1 MGNKRIAIIAPSHL
15 PIPNVKGGAIE
26 TLTTA
31 LLDENEYQNKFIFDV
46 YSIHDEKAVIKSEEY
61 KNSNFYYYNR
71 DWLGSLLDLAVRIV
85 FRLSRHRLFLS
96 SSFIKFVRRNL
107 IKRKYDYILV
117 EGNFLQA
124 PKLKDL
130 NIPIAYHLHTDILN
144 KNELWTSRV
153 VVACSKIL
161 VISNFLKKRIE
172 DVVGSQDKI
181 LIFKNAIDTDLF
193 KYNSTFNQSLR
204 EELNI
209 PKNNKIMIYCG
220 RLTPIKGVME
230 ALKAFEKAKQKN
242 LTFLIVGGSNFA
254 DSNKNNYESQ
264 LHAYATNHNLNVIF
278 TGYIPLCE
286 LPKYYSIAD
295 FSICPSICNEAA
307 GLVIIEAM
315 SCGLPVI
322 ATNIGGIPEYAIP
335 EYCELVNFDSN
346 FVDQL
351 SVAITKLTVSN
362 NSRKRNNI
370 DVSQYSKSNY
380 YKQFCKLI
388 CEI

>member
-1 MGNKRIAIIAPSHL
+1 M

-26 TLTTA
+26 TLTTS
-31 LLDENEYQNKFIFDV
+31 LLDENEYQNKFIFDI
-46 YSIHDEKAVIKSEEY
+46 YSILDEKAVIESEKYTNSKFFFY
-61 KNSNFYYYNR
+61 KR
-71 DWLGSLLDLAVRIV
+71 DLLGVLLDLTVRI
-85 FRLSRHRLFLS
+85 FFKLSRHRLFLS

-107 IKRKYDYILV
+107 TKRKYDYILI
-117 EGNFLQA
+117 EGNFLQV

-130 NIPIAYHLHTDILN
+130 NIPIVYHLHTDILN
-144 KNELWTSRV
+144 KDELWTNKV
-153 VVACSKIL
+153 VAACSKIL

-172 DVVGSQDKI
+172 DVAGSQDKI
-181 LIFKNAIDTDLF
+181 IIFKNAIDTDLF
-193 KYNSTFNQSLR
+193 KYDSSFNQSLR

-209 PKNNKIMIYCG
+209 PRSNKIMIYCG
-220 RLTPIKGVME
+220 RLTPIKGVLE
-230 ALKAFEKAKQKN
+230 ALRAFEKAKQNN

-254 DSNKNNYESQ
+254 DSNKSNYEAQ
-264 LHAYATNHNLNVIF
+264 LHAYATNHNLDVRF
-278 TGYIPLCE
+278 TGYIPLHE

-322 ATNIGGIPEYAIP
+322 ATNIGGIPEYTIT
-335 EYCELVNFDSN
+335 EYSELVNYDSN

-351 SVAITKLTVSN
+351 SVAITKLTLRK
-362 NSRKRNNI
+362 NSRQQNNI
-370 DVSQYSKSNY
+370 DVSQYSRSNY
-380 YKQFCKLI
+380 YKQFCKLL

>member
-31 LLDENEYQNKFIFDV
+31 LLDENEYQNKFIFDI
-46 YSIHDEKAVIKSEEY
+46 YSIHDKKAVIESEKY
-61 KNSNFYYYNR
+61 KNSNFYFYNR
-71 DWLGSLLDLAVRIV
+71 DWLGVLLDLVVRIV
-85 FRLSRHRLFLS
+85 FRLSKHRLFLS

-107 IKRKYDYILV
+107 IKRKYDFILI

-144 KNELWTSRV
+144 RNELWTSK
-153 VVACSKIL
+153 VVASCSKIL

-172 DVVGSQDKI
+172 DVVGRQDKI
-181 LIFKNAIDTDLF
+181 LIFKNGINTDLF
-193 KYNSTFNQSLR
+193 KYDSSFNQSLR

-209 PKNNKIMIYCG
+209 PKSNKIMIYCG

-230 ALKAFEKAKQKN
+230 ALKAFEKAKQNN
-242 LTFLIVGGSNFA
+242 LTFLIIGGSNFA
-254 DSNKNNYESQ
+254 DSNKSNYEAQ
-264 LHAYATNHNLNVIF
+264 LHAYATNHNLDVRF
-278 TGYIPLCE
+278 TGYIPLHE

-335 EYCELVNFDSN
+335 EYCELVNLDSN
-346 FVDQL
+346 FVVRL
-351 SVAITKLTVSN
+351 SVAIAKLTLSKT
-362 NSRKRNNI
+362 RQRNNI

-380 YKQFCKLI
+380 YKQFCKLL